1 MRSAFPK
8 LIRFAEVSTQL
19 HPRVS
24 MQLHKAVG
32 IVTGAASG
40 VGRGFAEFVL
50 RGGGSVLLTDVNE
63 KLLETT
69 ADELKSSFGKMRV
82 GAVVQDVTKA
92 DSFGETFDA
101 VPKLFDR
108 EANLLVNNAGI
119 STDRKLFEDDTSLFW
134 QKVIEVNL
142 MGVMRGTQVGIHRMK
157 TLPDGGVIVNIASV
171 FGLGG
176 TRIAADYTAA
186 KHGVVG
192 FTRALASMKDEHNV
206 RIVALAPGFID
217 TPLAR
222 NGGMTD
228 DHPVVAPF
236 GGLLSV
242 DAFYDAFV
250 EAVENEQNA
259 GQILH
264 VLPSGFAYFDF
275 PTNTKLAVNPPL

>member
-1 MRSAFPK
+1 MH
-8 LIRFAEVSTQL
+8 LQ
-19 HPRVS
+19 
-24 MQLHKAVG
+24 KAVG

-50 RGGGSVLLTDVNE
+50 RGGGSVVLTDMNE

-69 ADELKSSFGKMRV
+69 MDELKSTFGKKRV
-82 GAVVQDVTKA
+82 GAVVQDVTEPS
-92 DSFGETFDA
+92 SFGHVFDE
-101 VPKLFDR
+101 VPKLFDQ

-119 STDRKLFEDDTSLFW
+119 STDNKFFEGDSSLFW

-142 MGVMRGTQVGIHRMK
+142 MGVMRGTQVGIHRMQS
-157 TLPDGGVIVNIASV
+157 LPEGGVIVNIASV

-192 FTRALASMKDEHNV
+192 YTRALESMKEEKNV
-206 RIVALAPGFID
+206 RVVCLAPGFID

-222 NGGMTD
+222 SSGMTD

-242 DAFYDAFV
+242 DAFYDSFV
-250 EAVENEQNA
+250 ETVENENNA
-259 GQILH
+259 GQVLH
-264 VLPSGFAYFDF
+264 VLPSGFAYFNF
-275 PTNTKLAVNPPL
+275 PSNAKLATK